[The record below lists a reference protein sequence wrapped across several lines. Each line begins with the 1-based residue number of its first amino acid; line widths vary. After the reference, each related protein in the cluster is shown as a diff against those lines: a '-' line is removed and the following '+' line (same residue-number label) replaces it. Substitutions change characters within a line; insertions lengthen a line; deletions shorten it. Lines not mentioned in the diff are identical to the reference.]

1 MRKLVVA
8 VAFLLVS
15 TAVFAQQDKPTGIYV
30 FVSNAS
36 FTYSEQSGSNWDG
49 AFGLALQR
57 MFTPHVSAELTV
69 SRDRQ
74 VTRFPRFDPNGNII
88 DGAPLR
94 KVTDEFTPV
103 DLTARYHFLND
114 SAWKPYAGIGVRYV
128 ESRAIGDLAGGVVW
142 QFRPSLGL
150 RFDAKVLLGNQGQST
165 DTFNGSAGL
174 AWRF

>member
-15 TAVFAQQDKPTGIYV
+15 TAAFAQQDKPTGIFV
-30 FVSNAS
+30 FFNNPGFGVS
-36 FTYSEQSGSNWDG
+36 ERSGSYWEG
-49 AFGLALQR
+49 GFGVAVQR

-69 SRDRQ
+69 SRERHITELARYDL
-74 VTRFPRFDPNGNII
+74 NGNII
-88 DGAPLR
+88 DAPPL
-94 KVTDEFTPV
+94 KLFNDFKPV
-103 DLTARYHFLND
+103 DLMARYHFLND

-128 ESRAIGDLAGGVVW
+128 ESHAIGGLTGGVVW

-150 RFDAKVLLGNQGQST
+150 RFDAKAMLGNHSRFT